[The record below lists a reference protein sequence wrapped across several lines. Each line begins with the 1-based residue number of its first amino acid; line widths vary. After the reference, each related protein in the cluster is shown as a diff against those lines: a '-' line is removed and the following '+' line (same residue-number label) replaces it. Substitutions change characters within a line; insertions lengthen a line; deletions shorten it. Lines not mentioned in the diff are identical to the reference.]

1 MPVNNNHRNIY
12 LNSVTWIIRVLTGL
26 TFIFSGF
33 VKAID
38 PWGTIFK
45 VEDYLGA
52 LSLSVWPNLI
62 LVGVFLLCGTEFLI
76 GVFLLLGCFRR
87 STAIFTTLFMSVML
101 CLTLWIA
108 ISDPVADCGCF
119 GDAIKLSN
127 WATFWK
133 NVFLFAG
140 ALWLSFYSH
149 RCRYLITPAL
159 QWLCVVGS
167 GIFIVSVELYGYI
180 SQPLL
185 DFRQYK
191 VGEPLID
198 EDENDTPKY
207 EFIYEKEGERVI
219 FSSNDVLPDESE
231 GWQFIDRKEIETQDK
246 SPDRSPSRNN
256 LKNFRIWDKDGEED
270 MTFEISDH
278 EGAQI
283 LILIPD
289 LKAVSPA
296 TTWKLNSLYEWS
308 GKHDISML
316 GIVAG
321 SHKEIDEWEDISMSS
336 YPVYTAEDTQIKEL
350 VRGNPGVVYLE
361 NGMVKWKSTL
371 SALNV
376 DDFLSPD
383 IPEDVIALTPDH
395 KLILRNILM
404 IYLIF
409 IILLVFSSSIPVKRM
424 SKMQV
429 KELNHNTKDLFIHDD
444 KVHSSEES

>member
-87 STAIFTTLFMSVML
+87 STAIFTTLFMSFML